1 MQRPEFGERE
11 AEPMKLLIRQG
22 HVLDPDTGR
31 NGIYDILTEDGVIRT
46 VAEHITTE
54 ADRVLSLIHI

>member
-46 VAEHITTE
+46 VTEHITTE
-54 ADRVLSLIHI
+54 ATG